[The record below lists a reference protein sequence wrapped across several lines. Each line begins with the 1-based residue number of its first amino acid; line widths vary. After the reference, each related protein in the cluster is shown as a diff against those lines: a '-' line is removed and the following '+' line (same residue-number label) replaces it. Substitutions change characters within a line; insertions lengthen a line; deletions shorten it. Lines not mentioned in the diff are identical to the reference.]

1 MFEYIQN
8 NTWSV
13 SILVGF
19 FTFAFFA
26 AKFCHFG
33 INQAK
38 DKSVAPLCLVIS
50 ALCGLVLTV
59 FVHVILTL
67 AH

>member
-1 MFEYIQN
+1 MFEYLQN

-13 SILVGF
+13 SMLVGF
-19 FTFAFFA
+19 FAFTIIA
-26 AKFCHFG
+26 SKFCHFG

-38 DKSVAPLCLVIS
+38 DKGVAPLCLVIS
-50 ALCGLVLTV
+50 ALCGVVLTV
-59 FVHVILTL
+59 FVHVLLSL